1 MKEPTLAPE
10 RGAARPVVTL
20 REVTARTVRAVTDL
34 RVAALQ
40 QSYVASNAVSI
51 AQAYFHPEAWF
62 RAVYVDDTPVGF
74 VMLEDPT
81 LLTDWIGPAQVGLWR
96 FMIDERHQGRGI
108 GRIALRL
115 VLEHV
120 RSRPGQSKLRTSCVL
135 GPHSP
140 IGFYERC
147 GFRRTG
153 EFDDAE
159 EILELPL
166 NTASNTR

>member
-1 MKEPTLAPE
+1 VKEPTLAPT
-10 RGAARPVVTL
+10 RGAARASVSL
-20 REVTARTVRAVTDL
+20 REVTSQTVRAVTDL
-34 RVAALQ
+34 RVSTLQ

-74 VMLEDPT
+74 AMLEDPT

-96 FMIDERHQGRGI
+96 FMIDERHQGHGH
-108 GRIALRL
+108 GRAALRL
-115 VLEHV
+115 VIDHV
-120 RSRPGQSKLRTSCVL
+120 RTRPGQTKLRTSCVP

-147 GFRRTG
+147 GFVRTG

-159 EILELPL
+159 EILELSPL
-166 NTASNTR
+166 DTAR

>member
-10 RGAARPVVTL
+10 SRAARAGVSL
-20 REVTARTVRAVTDL
+20 REVTAHSVRAVTDL
-34 RVAALQ
+34 RVSALQ

-81 LLTDWIGPAQVGLWR
+81 LLPDWIGPAQVGLWR
-96 FMIDERHQGRGI
+96 FMIDERHQGHGH
-108 GRIALRL
+108 GRAALQL
-115 VLEHV
+115 VIEHA
-120 RSRPGQSKLRTSCVL
+120 RTRPAQTKLRTSCVP

-159 EILELPL
+159 EILELSL
-166 NTASNTR
+166 SAENKAR